1 MDLRLYVPCCSVRVV
16 RRAGSLADADD
27 NPAAHHDF
35 PIVDLYEIL
44 LVHMSAKWHGHRPKL
59 PDHSDNHH
67 THSPGS
73 SSLAPGLSSRRR
85 GQDAPGHAVVGGA
98 SERPAVDNKPLL
110 LRVRLIVSLLRRIF
124 VSSFPDLT
132 TVNWSIST
140 QNHGDE
146 SLDLCFQSMPM
157 QRTNVATDTQ
167 ETKCR
172 MMVSSVLINS
182 VYQLFLCE

>member
-1 MDLRLYVPCCSVRVV
+1 MARAAVAEEAHSSVSLLDQLKAVDLRLYVPCCSVRVV

-73 SSLAPGLSSRRR
+73 SSLAPGLSSRMR
-85 GQDAPGHAVVGGA
+85 GQDAPGHVVVGGD

-110 LRVRLIVSLLRRIF
+110 LRVRLIVSLLRIF
-124 VSSFPDLT
+124 CRFYSFPDLT
-132 TVNWSIST
+132 TVNF
-140 QNHGDE
+140 NLYLE
-146 SLDLCFQSMPM
+146 SWRRIPRSMLPID
-157 QRTNVATDTQ
+157 A
-167 ETKCR
+167 
-172 MMVSSVLINS
+172 
-182 VYQLFLCE
+182 